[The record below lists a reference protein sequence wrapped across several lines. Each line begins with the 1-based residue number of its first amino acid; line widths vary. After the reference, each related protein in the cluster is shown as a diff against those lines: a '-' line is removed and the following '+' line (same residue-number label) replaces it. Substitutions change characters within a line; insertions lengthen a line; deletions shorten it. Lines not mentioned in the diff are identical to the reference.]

1 MSNVSTTPQEI
12 DLTGFEA
19 DAVPFLLQAAN
30 DVRKAEDEVGP
41 LLWTAGQS
49 LKFAAEHC
57 PPGQWA
63 TYCERIGISETRA
76 RQYQQI
82 FNRFTLAEIPKVGKQ
97 LLIEL
102 AAPSTP
108 EAVIDAVEERI
119 ESGAPLPTVRELKEE
134 IREAQAPAPVNHDID
149 RTTQEPNVAVLEGS
163 EALDKV
169 IAAMRK
175 QLKRAMA
182 ICGQLDRSEWDRLEQ
197 SLQQMVEDVKHA

>member
-1 MSNVSTTPQEI
+1 MEITQLEI
-12 DLTGFEA
+12 DLTGFDA
-19 DAVPFLLQAAN
+19 DAVPYLLQAAN

-41 LLWTAGQS
+41 LLWKAGQS
-49 LKFAAEHC
+49 LSFAAEHC
-57 PPGQWA
+57 PQGQWA

-82 FNRFTLAEIPKVGKQ
+82 FKRFTLAELPKVGKQ

-108 EAVIDAVEERI
+108 EAVIEAVEERI
-119 ESGAPLPTVRELKEE
+119 ESGAPLPTVRELRDE
-134 IREAQAPAPVNHDID
+134 IKEAQTPAPVDHDID
-149 RTTQEPNVAVLEGS
+149 RTTQEPNVAVSEGS
-163 EALDKV
+163 EALDRV

-175 QLKRAMA
+175 QLKKAIA

-197 SLQQMVEDVKHA
+197 SLQQMVDEVKHA